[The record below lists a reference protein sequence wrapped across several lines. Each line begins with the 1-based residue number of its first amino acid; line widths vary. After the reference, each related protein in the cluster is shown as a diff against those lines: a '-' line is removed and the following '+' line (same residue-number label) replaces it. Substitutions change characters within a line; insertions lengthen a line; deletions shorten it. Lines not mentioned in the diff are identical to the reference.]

1 MNIGRYQLV
10 EKLGQGGMG
19 VVYRAF
25 DTLLQRVV
33 AVKLISGSI
42 EAGTEQ
48 RERFFR
54 EARAAGQLSHRNII
68 TIHDLG
74 EHEGQPYLAM
84 EYLEGE
90 DLQHR
95 LARPDRMSLARKVE
109 LAIEI
114 CEGLEYAH
122 SRGVVH
128 RDIKPANIFIA
139 TNGTARIL
147 DFGLARL
154 VTSELTNSNMMMG
167 TMNYMAPEQVRGER
181 ADHRSDIFSVG
192 VLFYEL
198 LGGRKAFEGESFAAT
213 MYKIL
218 QEEPEPLLNLDPS
231 LPHEL
236 VAIIERALA
245 KPRDER
251 YQSMSD
257 MLRDLAVYRQQMIA
271 YDSPAYGRPAS
282 GGHTRQSDQ
291 PHPRP
296 PSHSGADAST
306 IAEPTPFPAA
316 STRPRSGPALA
327 SDPPALP
334 PAVVASGSGQ
344 QPASSRRAI
353 WIGAAALVVAMA
365 AYGIWALR
373 PPDRTAPQPSA
384 APTAAPVDGAAIA
397 TAVREAT
404 QALEAGHLQ
413 EAQRHAD
420 AALKIAPD
428 HPEARRIRDRAVAAL
443 ESVTS
448 GLRAARGHYEAGRFE
463 EASRAA
469 GNVLSLVPHQPEAKQ
484 LMQEAAARSRGR
496 GADEARQRMA
506 QTKAVAQAASAATL
520 AAVSY
525 NAALGAERTAQRLYS
540 AGQLADATAKFY
552 EASGLFRSA
561 ELAARSEAASRAE
574 RAANAERER
583 SEKDRAAAA
592 ARDVPAPPVSTSP
605 SSRPAPQEPPPSR
618 PAPQEPPPSVPVA
631 RGADPSAGGTTPI
644 PPAAPLPKTP
654 PPSPAPAPA
663 EPTAESLI
671 AEVLVRYEA
680 ALESRS
686 LPALK
691 RLWPGLSGGQE
702 SAIRNEFEHAS
713 RIDVDIASPRI
724 DVAGGT
730 ATVTFMRVYRLLT
743 TDGQRPSSRSVA
755 TMTLRRTPSGWV
767 IDQLRFDPL
776 R

>member
-95 LARPDRMSLARKVE
+95 LTRPDRMSLARKVE

-122 SRGVVH
+122 ARGVVH
-128 RDIKPANIFIA
+128 RDIKPANIFIS

-218 QEEPEPLLNLDPS
+218 QEEPEPLLNLNPN

-236 VAIIERALA
+236 VAIVDRALA
-245 KPRDER
+245 KARDER

-271 YDSPAYGRPAS
+271 YDSPAHGRPAS
-282 GGHTRQSDQ
+282 GGHTRSSD
-291 PHPRP
+291 PPYLRP
-296 PSHSGADAST
+296 PSHPGSDAAT
-306 IAEPTPFPAA
+306 MAEPTPVPAA
-316 STRPRSGPALA
+316 STRPRSEPAP
-327 SDPPALP
+327 SWSPPADIPP
-334 PAVVASGSGQ
+334 PAAVASGSGQ
-344 QPASSRRAI
+344 RPASPRRPI
-353 WIGAAALVVAMA
+353 WIGAAVLVVAMA

-373 PPDRTAPQPSA
+373 PPEPSVPQPSA
-384 APTAAPVDGAAIA
+384 APTTPPVDGAAIA

-404 QALEAGHLQ
+404 RALEAGHLG

-420 AALKIAPD
+420 AALALAPD
-428 HPEARRIRDRAVAAL
+428 HTEARRIRDRAVAAL

-448 GLRAARGHYEAGRFE
+448 GLRTARGHYEAGRFE

-496 GADEARQRMA
+496 GADEARQRMT
-506 QTKAVAQAASAATL
+506 QTKGAAQSASAATL
-520 AAVSY
+520 AAASY
-525 NAALGAERTAQRLYS
+525 NAALGAERTAQRLYA

-561 ELAARSEAASRAE
+561 ELAAQSEAASRAE
-574 RAANAERER
+574 RAAAANAERER
-583 SEKDRAAAA
+583 AEKERAATSQP
-592 ARDVPAPPVSTSP
+592 ARPVPT
-605 SSRPAPQEPPPSR
+605 
-618 PAPQEPPPSVPVA
+618 EPPPSVPVT
-631 RGADPSAGGTTPI
+631 RGADPQAGGTPSI
-644 PPAAPLPKTP
+644 PAAAPLPKAP
-654 PPSPAPAPA
+654 PPSPAPAPP
-663 EPTAESLI
+663 EPSADSLI
-671 AEVLVRYEA
+671 AELLVRYEA
-680 ALESRS
+680 ALEGRS
-686 LPALK
+686 LTALK
-691 RLWPGLSGGQE
+691 RLWPGLSGSQE
-702 SAIRNEFEHAS
+702 SAMRNEFQHAS
-713 RIDVDIASPRI
+713 RIDVEITSPRI

-730 ATVTFMRVYRLLT
+730 ATVTFVRVYQLLT

-755 TMTLRRTPSGWV
+755 TMTLRRTGAGWV